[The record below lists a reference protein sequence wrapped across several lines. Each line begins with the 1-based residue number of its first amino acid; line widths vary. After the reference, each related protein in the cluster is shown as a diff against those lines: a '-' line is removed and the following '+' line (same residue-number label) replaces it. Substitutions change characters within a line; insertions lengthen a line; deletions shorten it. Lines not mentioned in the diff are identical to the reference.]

1 MKYLFLIL
9 SFACLIKINTFA
21 RKPAVEPIMGVSIEE
36 YKEVPPAKAKG
47 YDFSRKPNSNV
58 NNQDT
63 IPTKEVR
70 IHNQNEIK
78 SQSQTKLED
87 TSNKNF
93 LFFVLVA
100 LPLLASFV
108 SYLRF
113 KSKDTTN
120 ANHNVI
126 DLNSKRSSTHNDDD
140 DVKRA
145 S

>member
-1 MKYLFLIL
+1 
-9 SFACLIKINTFA
+9 
-21 RKPAVEPIMGVSIEE
+21 
-36 YKEVPPAKAKG
+36 
-47 YDFSRKPNSNV
+47 
-58 NNQDT
+58 
-63 IPTKEVR
+63 
-70 IHNQNEIK
+70 NQNEIK